1 LTTEFER
8 FIGEWIIDDL
18 SSPVAALGGF
28 AKCPYAKKAYLE
40 NKVIFVKDYHDLEEA
55 VKSVTSSWDNEK
67 TEVAVI
73 RLDASVDEERITEL
87 VDSFN
92 SAYLSEDFIFLDDH
106 VNNVE
111 KMHDVIFNNGRY
123 NVLFLQRRSKL
134 AAATRRLEKTGYYN
148 KWTKE
153 YYDEVVSW
161 RSQGTK

>member
-1 LTTEFER
+1 MTTEFESY
-8 FIGEWIIDDL
+8 IGQWIIDDL

-40 NKVIFVKDYHDLEEA
+40 HRVRFVEEYQDLDQTIA
-55 VKSVTSSWDNEK
+55 GLTSGWDNSN
-67 TEVAVI
+67 TEVAVV
-73 RLDASVDEERITEL
+73 RLDASVDENQITEL
-87 VDSFN
+87 VDSLN
-92 SAYLSEDFIFLDDH
+92 ERYMPDDFIFLDDH

-111 KMHDVIFNNGRY
+111 RMHDVVFNNGRY
-123 NVLFLQRRSKL
+123 NVLFVQRRSKL

-161 RSQGTK
+161 RL